1 MKSLNLNNRAI
12 TLMALEQAILAGVE
26 LPISLIRLYEDIDI
40 DDSIMYTKLIK
51 ELEVFSK

>member
-1 MKSLNLNNRAI
+1 MKSLNLNNRVI

-26 LPISLIRLYEDIDI
+26 LPISLIRLYEEIDI